1 MRDWQPYPHDNSDF
15 DYSLEQLRQHW
26 PKLHRGDGESWP
38 DDQAIQTAWQHYH
51 AGRFDAAVQAAAEQ
65 GLAAFAPHCK
75 ALVIYAD
82 HIEEDESAQQGI
94 YQQAVDIA
102 EQALEQYPDDPNAH
116 YLHAFALGRFA
127 QSISVAKALSQGLGG
142 KIGASLKGC
151 ARLNPEHAEAHLA
164 LGLYH
169 AEIID
174 KVGKLVGKMTYGAS
188 EDKAIEHLE
197 RALELNPDAPI
208 TQIEYGNG
216 IYVLYGDKRI
226 DEANDAYRKA
236 AESTPRDAIEKLDQE
251 FAVSEVD

>member
-1 MRDWQPYPHDNSDF
+1 MSNWKPYPHDNI
-15 DYSLEQLRQHW
+15 DYDYDLKQLKKRW
-26 PKLHRGDGESWP
+26 PALHKGDGEAWP
-38 DDQAIQTAWQHYH
+38 DNKPIQSIWQHYH
-51 AGRFDAAVQAAAEQ
+51 AGRFGEAIEAAVKHGPEAY
-65 GLAAFAPHCK
+65 APHCK
-75 ALVIYAD
+75 AMVIYAD
-82 HIEEDESAQQGI
+82 HLEDNESEQQKI

-102 EQALEQYPDDPNAH
+102 EQALDEYPDDPNSH

-142 KIGASLKGC
+142 KIGASLKTC
-151 ARLNPEHAEAHLA
+151 AELNPEHSEVHVA

-188 EDKAIEHLE
+188 EDKALEHLE
-197 RALELNPDAPI
+197 LALKLNPDAPI

-226 DEANDAYRKA
+226 DDANDAYRKA
-236 AESTPRDAIEKLDQE
+236 AQSTPRDAIEKLDQE
-251 FAVSEVD
+251 FAASEVD

>member
-1 MRDWQPYPHDNSDF
+1 MSNWKPYPHDNDDF
-15 DYSLEQLRQHW
+15 DYSLKELKQHW
-26 PKLHRGDGESWP
+26 PGLHRGDGEAWP
-38 DDQAIQTAWQHYH
+38 EDAAIQAIWQHYH
-51 AGRFDAAVQAAAEQ
+51 AGRFGEAIEAGAEY
-65 GLAAFAPHCK
+65 GLGAFAPHCK
-75 ALVIYAD
+75 AMVIYAD
-82 HIEEDESAQQGI
+82 HIEDDENAQQKI
-94 YQQAVDIA
+94 YQQATAIA
-102 EQALEQYPDDPNAH
+102 DLAVAEFPDDPNAH
-116 YLHAFALGRFA
+116 YLHAFALGRYS

-142 KIGASLKGC
+142 KIGNSLKTC
-151 ARLNPEHAEAHLA
+151 AELNPDHAEAHLA

-226 DEANDAYRKA
+226 DEANEAYRKA
-236 AESTPRDAIEKLDQE
+236 AKCSPRDAIEKLDQE
-251 FAVSEVD
+251 FAASEVD